1 MNNSFKPNFSTP
13 SSYHKTSSNMPN
25 SSGYG
30 YGNYSNYGYIQPKGG
45 SFGARFNDL

>member
-13 SSYHKTSSNMPN
+13 SKYHKPSSNMPN

-30 YGNYSNYGYIQPKGG
+30 YGNYSNYEYTEPKGER
-45 SFGARFNDL
+45 FGGRFNNL